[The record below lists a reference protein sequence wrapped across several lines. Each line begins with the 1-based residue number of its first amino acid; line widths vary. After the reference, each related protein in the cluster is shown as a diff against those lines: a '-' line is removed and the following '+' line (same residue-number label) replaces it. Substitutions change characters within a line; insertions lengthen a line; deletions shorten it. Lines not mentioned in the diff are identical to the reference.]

1 MMKSREE
8 YLDLKLKAIMSVLRR
23 HMDELEELQLAR
35 PVEFA
40 EVLLRQKLLRELINA
55 ISSVDS
61 TYGDSVDCSHECDY
75 SDIRNGECECFNRKQ
90 DEIESRCP
98 V

>member
-1 MMKSREE
+1 MRSRED
-8 YLDLKLKAIMSVLRR
+8 YLELKLNSIMSVLHR
-23 HMDELEELQLAR
+23 HMDELEQLQLAQ

-40 EVLLRQKLLRELINA
+40 EVLLRQKLLREIINA
-55 ISSVDS
+55 ISSVDDK
-61 TYGDSVDCSHECDY
+61 YGDIVDCSNDCNY
-75 SDIRNGECECFNRKQ
+75 SDITNGECECFNREQ

>member
-1 MMKSREE
+1 MMRSREE
-8 YLDLKLKAIMSVLRR
+8 CLDLKLKAIMSVLNR

-55 ISSVDS
+55 IQSVEPKH
-61 TYGDSVDCSHECDY
+61 GDIVDCSNDCDY
-75 SDIRNGECECFNRKQ
+75 QDIRNGECQCFNRKQ
-90 DEIESRCP
+90 DEKEK